1 MAFVISMSIV
11 TFRHFSKRAI
21 FSGFLIASTLFLG
34 HGAGAQETKKTPYWA
49 SIATDDARM
58 RKGPAETMP
67 VMWEYRRENLP
78 IKVIKVHENWR
89 LIEDPDGT
97 QGWMAVR
104 LLSGRRTAMVTGE
117 TRVMR
122 SSPDDGASVAY
133 RAEPGVVGFLSDC
146 DNGWCL
152 FDVGGRKGFIRE
164 SHVWGSGE
172 P

>member
-1 MAFVISMSIV
+1 MAFVDPMSIV
-11 TFRHFSKRAI
+11 TFNKLTKWAI
-21 FSGFLIASTLFLG
+21 FSAFLAASSLSLG
-34 HGAGAQETKKTPYWA
+34 HEAAAQETKKTPYWA

-78 IKVIKVHENWR
+78 IKVIKIHENWR

-104 LLSGRRTAMVTGE
+104 LLSGSRTAMVTGE
-117 TRVMR
+117 TRAMR
-122 SSPDDGASVAY
+122 SSPNNSASVAY

-146 DNGWCL
+146 NKGWCL
-152 FDVGGRKGFIRE
+152 FDVEGRKGFIRE
-164 SHVWGSGE
+164 THVWGGGE